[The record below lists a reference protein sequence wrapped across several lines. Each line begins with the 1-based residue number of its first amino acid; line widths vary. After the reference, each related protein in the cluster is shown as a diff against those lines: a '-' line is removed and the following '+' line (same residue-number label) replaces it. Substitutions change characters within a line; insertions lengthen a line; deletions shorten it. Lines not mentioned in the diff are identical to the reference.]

1 MFKPYEIIETGM
13 LKGHNK
19 LQNYEQCVRS
29 FIKGFDIKYHSFRT
43 NLLSSYLKSVG
54 TCLKYRAKTLHIKD
68 ELQIYRTA
76 T

>member
-43 NLLSSYLKSVG
+43 NLLSSYLKRIG